1 MDPEVFQDG
10 YEYLDM
16 LRRQNRKESLSFNEL
31 SRYLE
36 ARARKQGVPIH
47 GQFELTPL
55 CNLNCKMCYVHL
67 TADKMDDRSLLTVKQ
82 WKDLIRQAYEGG
94 MLTAA
99 LTGGECLT
107 YPGFEEVYLYLHSL
121 GCPVDVLTNGVLLDK
136 DRVCFFRKHPPRSI
150 QITLYGCN
158 EGAYE
163 RVTGHRVFQTVVEN
177 IMRLKDAELSL
188 LITVTPNRTLGEDV
202 FDTIRTAWDLS
213 KKVIVNA
220 SLFTPPD
227 EPWRNGETE
236 ELDEEYYVRVLR
248 FFRELTG
255 TEVRHY
261 AESKLPVPGGPCQ
274 EGEDRGLV
282 CGGGRSWFVVNWRG
296 EMKICNRM
304 EPKSFPLREGFA
316 EAWKTIHEAAENWPR
331 AMACRG
337 CAYEEEC
344 GVCAAEALKYAR
356 PGEKPEALC
365 RRTRYMASCGVLN
378 IPYCEE

>member
-121 GCPVDVLTNGVLLDK
+121 V
-136 DRVCFFRKHPPRSI
+136 
-150 QITLYGCN
+150 
-158 EGAYE
+158 
-163 RVTGHRVFQTVVEN
+163 
-177 IMRLKDAELSL
+177 
-188 LITVTPNRTLGEDV
+188 
-202 FDTIRTAWDLS
+202 
-213 KKVIVNA
+213 
-220 SLFTPPD
+220 
-227 EPWRNGETE
+227 
-236 ELDEEYYVRVLR
+236 
-248 FFRELTG
+248 
-255 TEVRHY
+255 
-261 AESKLPVPGGPCQ
+261 
-274 EGEDRGLV
+274 
-282 CGGGRSWFVVNWRG
+282 
-296 EMKICNRM
+296 
-304 EPKSFPLREGFA
+304 
-316 EAWKTIHEAAENWPR
+316 
-331 AMACRG
+331 
-337 CAYEEEC
+337 
-344 GVCAAEALKYAR
+344 AR
-356 PGEKPEALC
+356 
-365 RRTRYMASCGVLN
+365 
-378 IPYCEE
+378 